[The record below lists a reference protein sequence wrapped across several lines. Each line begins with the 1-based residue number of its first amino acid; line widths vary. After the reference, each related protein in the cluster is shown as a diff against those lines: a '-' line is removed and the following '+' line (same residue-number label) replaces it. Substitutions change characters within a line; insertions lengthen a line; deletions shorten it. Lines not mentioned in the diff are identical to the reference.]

1 MHMIFRWSVLCIVLL
16 FASILMVGC
25 TTQDSGSKITIS
37 TVSLA
42 PEKPSLNQAVT
53 IGINVMNSGKKV
65 ESYSLVF
72 KINDAQVDTKQI
84 NVGVGETQTISFQY
98 TPAVSGVFKVDI
110 NGQTASFTV
119 VKPAAFSVTDLT
131 ITPASPVLGGEV
143 TAAFKVL
150 NTGEQSGDY
159 SAALKLDG
167 QDVKTT
173 TVKVDGG
180 ATQNVVLPFTV
191 NAAGDHKVELA
202 GSSAAFRVL
211 KPADFKGVDLSISP
225 NSALPGENVTV
236 TAVVTN
242 QGEVKAIRDIILTL
256 GGKTAGSRSLTLE
269 PGATDKVN
277 FICSADTSGVQNLE
291 VMGLT
296 GSFSVASLSKYESK
310 SYYYSVSYPPGY
322 SVDEKKTYSVLIQ
335 NTDQEGLTID
345 ISFVSVK
352 QTLKEN
358 LAGYS
363 AAQVKTYPDWNTSN
377 QTEISVDQT
386 VNGYKMNIAYT
397 SKDKKYLGMAALVK
411 QAGINYKVCFSVQ
424 DKNWPK
430 YQKVISRCLDEF
442 LTPRSFSGSYSNA
455 NLGIKFTLPD
465 EWTATE
471 TGKTSSPI
479 ILYPPYNQN
488 GPVAAIGIESIPAGV
503 TAEQYANASISALI
517 TKGWTSGKGQ
527 SIKFKDGSTGYD
539 KTISAVSGGTSTQM
553 RFIVQIKDNR
563 SAFFIWVGTDSVMN
577 IFSTTISDLAAT
589 LVLSKPGAIEGVNR
603 NEAVYLPQGEIAT
616 LDPALVET
624 GPGDIIG
631 AIFSGLVRL
640 DTSMK
645 IVPDLAESWAVTN
658 NGLTYTF
665 TLRKN
670 AKFQDGRAVTA
681 ADVKYSWERACDPA
695 LKSPKAS
702 QFLADIKGANDRIAG
717 KASTISGLKVINDN
731 TLEVTLESAKA
742 YFLGE
747 MAQPVAFIV
756 DKNDI
761 SRGAQWY
768 EKPNGSG
775 PFKIKTWQKDSLLV
789 LERNDGYYLTPA
801 KVKFLVFKLFAGNY
815 MQLYENGEVDMVPI
829 GTSSLDKVLDKTN
842 PLNKEL
848 ISGYSYN
855 IDYLG
860 MNVSKAPFDDLKIRQ
875 AVALALDVPKL
886 VEISLKGQA
895 QQAAGYIPPGVPGFN
910 SALTPST
917 RNLEKA
923 KQLIAESKY
932 GSADKVPEITFY
944 DPYGI
949 SAVDQAIIGMLQNLG
964 LKVKSQVISSYDEY
978 LKRAHNHE
986 LQLWTSG
993 WRADYID
1000 PQNFLEVLFQS
1011 KSSDNSFAYNNPAVD
1026 AALASAAVEQ
1036 DPDKRIKMYQDIEKT
1051 ILGDLPAAPLWCKSV
1066 SYVLVKPY
1074 LKGYAIYPM
1083 DINIW
1088 CELSI
1093 TPH

>member
-1 MHMIFRWSVLCIVLL
+1 MNSRWSMLCIILL
-16 FASILMVGC
+16 LAVFFMVGC
-25 TTQDSGSKITIS
+25 TKQDSGSKVTIS

-53 IGINVMNSGKKV
+53 IGVNVMNSGKKA
-65 ESYSLVF
+65 ESYSAVL
-72 KINDAQVDTKQI
+72 KINDAQVDTRQI
-84 NVGVGETQTISFQY
+84 NINAGDTQTISFQY
-98 TPAVSGVFKVDI
+98 TPAASGVFKVDI

-119 VKPAAFSVTDLT
+119 VKPAAFSVTELT
-131 ITPASPVLGGEV
+131 IIPASPVLGAEL
-143 TAAFKVL
+143 TATFKVQ
-150 NTGEQSGDY
+150 NSGEQAGEY
-159 SAALKLDG
+159 RAALKVDG
-167 QDVKTT
+167 QEVKTT
-173 TVKVDGG
+173 NVKVDGG
-180 ATQNVVLPFTV
+180 VTQNVALPFTV

-202 GSSAAFRVL
+202 GSNAAFKVL
-211 KPADFKGVDLSISP
+211 KPADFKGVDLSVSP

-236 TAVVTN
+236 TAVITN
-242 QGEVKAIRDIILTL
+242 QGEVKSTRDITLTL
-256 GGKTAGSRSLTLE
+256 GGKVAGSRSLTLE

-277 FICSADTSGVQNLE
+277 FSCSSDSSGDQNVE
-291 VMGLT
+291 VFGLT
-296 GSFSVASLSKYESK
+296 GTFSVSALSKYNSK
-310 SYYYSVSYPPGY
+310 TWYYSITYPPGF
-322 SVDEKKTYSVLIQ
+322 SVDEKKSTSVLIQ
-335 NTDQEGLTID
+335 NSDQEGLTVD
-345 ISFVSVK
+345 IVSVSVK
-352 QTLKEN
+352 QTIKEC
-358 LAGYS
+358 LTGYS
-363 AAQVKTYPDWNTSN
+363 AAQTKTYPDWTMSN
-377 QTEISVDQT
+377 QTEIMLNQSVI
-386 VNGYKMNIAYT
+386 GYKVNVAYT
-397 SKDKKYLGMAALVK
+397 YNNKKYMGIAAVVK
-411 QAGINYKVCFSVQ
+411 QAGLNYKVCFAVQ

-430 YQKVISRCLDEF
+430 YQKVISACIDDF
-442 LTPRSFSGSYSNA
+442 KAPRSLSGAYSSSS
-455 NLGIKFTLPD
+455 LGIAFGLPD
-465 EWTATE
+465 EWTVTE
-471 TGKTSSPI
+471 TGQTSSPVM
-479 ILYPPYNQN
+479 LFPPYNQI
-488 GPVAAIGIESIPAGV
+488 GPVAVLGMENVPSNV
-503 TAEQYANASISALI
+503 TAEQYINASIAGFLS
-517 TKGWTSGKGQ
+517 KGWVSGKGQ
-527 SIKFKDGSTGYD
+527 STKFKDGTPGYD
-539 KTISAVSGGTSTQM
+539 KSISITSSGTTSQM
-553 RFIVQIKDNR
+553 RFIVQVKDGR
-563 SAFFIWVGTDSVMN
+563 SVFFIFIGTDSVMN
-577 IFSTTISDLAAT
+577 IFSTTISEFAAS

-603 NEAVYLPQGEIAT
+603 NEAVYLPEGEIAT

-624 GPGDIIG
+624 GPGDIVG

-640 DTSMK
+640 DTNMK

-670 AKFQDGRAVTA
+670 AKFQDGRTVTA
-681 ADVKYSWERACDPA
+681 ADVKYSWERACAPA

-702 QFLADIKGANDRIAG
+702 QFLADIKGANDCIAG
-717 KASTISGLKVINDN
+717 KSTSISGLKVINDN

-756 DKNDI
+756 DKNDV

-789 LERNDGYYLTPA
+789 LERNDSYYLTPA

-815 MQLYENGEVDMVPI
+815 MQLYENGEIDMVPI
-829 GTSSLDKVLDKTN
+829 GTSSLDKVQDKTN

-848 ISGYSYN
+848 VSGFSYN
-855 IDYLG
+855 SHYLG
-860 MNVSKAPFDDLKIRQ
+860 MNVSKAPFDDVKIRQ
-875 AVALALDVPKL
+875 AVGLALDVPKL
-886 VEISLKGQA
+886 IEISLKGQA
-895 QQAAGYIPPGVPGFN
+895 QQAAGYIPPGVPGYN
-910 SALTPST
+910 SALTPTT

-923 KQLIAESKY
+923 KQLITESKY

-944 DPYGI
+944 DPYSI

-964 LKVKSQVISSYDEY
+964 LKVKSQVISSLDEY
-978 LKRAHNHE
+978 LKRSHNHE

-1000 PQNFLEVLFQS
+1000 PQNFLEILFQS
-1011 KSSDNSFAYNNPAVD
+1011 KSTDNDFAYNNPAVD

-1051 ILGDLPAAPLWCKSV
+1051 ILADMPAAPLWCKSV

-1074 LKGYAIYPM
+1074 LKGYSIYPM